1 MSPGTYIS
9 VTLHASLAVLL
20 LFNGDFNQKP
30 LKRQETKVTLMSSE
44 MFDIMVNNT
53 APIME
58 TELDTVAAQ
67 PMIENTQAPPESSN
81 DKAPQQVTQ
90 TLSPIAL
97 NDALPEAV
105 PDQPERME
113 EVVIIPP
120 LELTAPEIE
129 AEAPEPL
136 ATSLPP
142 KPRPAP
148 RIAPVAVA
156 PSAPDVDIGEITRD
170 AAAPQLEPA
179 QVVKEQT
186 AKSPEAAAPE
196 IVTEAEKPSE
206 AVEVSKLAPPR
217 TVRPQRRPASR
228 PAVETPIDPPEP
240 TVVTIDPLAAA
251 LAEALSGTTSEPE
264 TQGTATEAL
273 APQVIRGMQLAISPC
288 WNLGASSSAVL
299 FTTVVVGMELT
310 IDGKPLVNSIYLV
323 GYEGGDDD
331 SAQRAFET
339 AQRAIKEC
347 GAQGFELPTEQYS
360 AWRNVEITFNPEKMR
375 VR

>member
-9 VTLHASLAVLL
+9 LTLHTSLVGWL
-20 LFNGDFNQKP
+20 LFNGDFEHKP
-30 LKRQETKVTLMSSE
+30 LELPVTEVSVVSSE

-53 APIME
+53 APIIE
-58 TELDTVAAQ
+58 TELEAASRQ
-67 PMIENTQAPPESSN
+67 PSIEDTQAPADSAT

-90 TLSPIAL
+90 MLSQITQ
-97 NDALPEAV
+97 NDALLETV
-105 PDQPERME
+105 PNQPERME

-120 LELTAPEIE
+120 LELTAPKIE
-129 AEAPEPL
+129 TEAPEPL

-142 KPRPAP
+142 KSRPAP

-156 PSAPDVDIGEITRD
+156 PPAPDMDIGEITRD
-170 AAAPQLEPA
+170 TAAPQLEPA
-179 QVVKEQT
+179 QVLKEQT
-186 AKSPEAAAPE
+186 AKAPEAAAPE

-206 AVEVSKLAPPR
+206 AFEVSKLAPPR
-217 TVRPQRRPASR
+217 SVRPQRRPAPR
-228 PAVETPIDPPEP
+228 PVVETLIDTPES
-240 TVVTIDPLAAA
+240 TSVQITPLAAA

-288 WNLGASSSAVL
+288 WNLGASSSAAL

-310 IDGKPLVNSIYLV
+310 IDGKPLINSIYLV

>member
-9 VTLHASLAVLL
+9 LTLHISLVGWL
-20 LFNGDFNQKP
+20 LFNGDFEHKP
-30 LKRQETKVTLMSSE
+30 LELPVTEVSVVSSE

-53 APIME
+53 APIIE
-58 TELDTVAAQ
+58 TELEAASRQ
-67 PMIENTQAPPESSN
+67 PSIEDTQAPADSST

-90 TLSPIAL
+90 MLSQIAQ
-97 NDALPEAV
+97 NDALPETV
-105 PDQPERME
+105 PNQPERME

-120 LELTAPEIE
+120 LELTAPKIE

-156 PSAPDVDIGEITRD
+156 PPAPDMDIGEITRD
-170 AAAPQLEPA
+170 TAAPQLEPA
-179 QVVKEQT
+179 QVLKEQT
-186 AKSPEAAAPE
+186 AKAPEAAAPE

-217 TVRPQRRPASR
+217 SVRPQRRPAPR
-228 PAVETPIDPPEP
+228 PVVETLRDTPES
-240 TVVTIDPLAAA
+240 TSVQITPLAAA

-288 WNLGASSSAVL
+288 WNLGASSSAAL

-310 IDGKPLVNSIYLV
+310 IEGKPLVNSIYLV

>member
-9 VTLHASLAVLL
+9 LTLHTSLVGWL
-20 LFNGDFNQKP
+20 LFNGDFEHKP
-30 LKRQETKVTLMSSE
+30 LELPVTEVSVVSSE

-53 APIME
+53 APIIE
-58 TELDTVAAQ
+58 TELEAASRQ
-67 PMIENTQAPPESSN
+67 PSIEDTQAPADSAT

-90 TLSPIAL
+90 MLSQIAQ
-97 NDALPEAV
+97 NDALPETV
-105 PDQPERME
+105 PNQPERME

-120 LELTAPEIE
+120 LELTAPKIE

-156 PSAPDVDIGEITRD
+156 PPAPDMDIGEITRD
-170 AAAPQLEPA
+170 TAAPRLEPA
-179 QVVKEQT
+179 QVLKEQT
-186 AKSPEAAAPE
+186 AKAPEAAAPE

-206 AVEVSKLAPPR
+206 AFEVSKLAPPR
-217 TVRPQRRPASR
+217 SVRPQRRPAPR
-228 PAVETPIDPPEP
+228 PVVETPIDTPES
-240 TVVTIDPLAAA
+240 TSVQITPLAAA

-264 TQGTATEAL
+264 TQGTGIEAL
-273 APQVIRGMQLAISPC
+273 APQVIRGMKLAISPC
-288 WNLGASSSAVL
+288 WNLGASSSAAL

-310 IDGKPLVNSIYLV
+310 IEGKPLVNSIYLV
-323 GYEGGDDD
+323 NYEGGDNN

-360 AWRNVEITFNPEKMR
+360 VWRNVEITFNPEKMR

>member
-9 VTLHASLAVLL
+9 LTLHTSLLGWL
-20 LFNGDFNQKP
+20 LFNGDFEHKP
-30 LKRQETKVTLMSSE
+30 LELPVTEVSVVSSE

-53 APIME
+53 APIIE
-58 TELDTVAAQ
+58 TELEAASRQ
-67 PMIENTQAPPESSN
+67 PSIEDTQAPADSAT

-90 TLSPIAL
+90 MLRQIDQ
-97 NDALPEAV
+97 NDALPETV
-105 PDQPERME
+105 PNQPERME

-120 LELTAPEIE
+120 LELTAPKIE
-129 AEAPEPL
+129 TEAPEPL

-156 PSAPDVDIGEITRD
+156 PPAPDMDIGEITRD
-170 AAAPQLEPA
+170 TAAPQLEPA
-179 QVVKEQT
+179 QVLKEQT
-186 AKSPEAAAPE
+186 AKAPEAAAPE

-206 AVEVSKLAPPR
+206 AFEVSKLAPPR
-217 TVRPQRRPASR
+217 SVRPQRRPAPR
-228 PAVETPIDPPEP
+228 PVVETPIDTPES
-240 TVVTIDPLAAA
+240 TSVQITPLAAA

-264 TQGTATEAL
+264 TQGTGIEAL
-273 APQVIRGMQLAISPC
+273 APQVIRGMKLAISSC
-288 WNLGASSSAVL
+288 WNLGASSSAAL

>member
-9 VTLHASLAVLL
+9 LTLHTSLVGWL
-20 LFNGDFNQKP
+20 LFNGDFEHKLLELP
-30 LKRQETKVTLMSSE
+30 VTEVSVVSSE

-53 APIME
+53 APIIE
-58 TELDTVAAQ
+58 TELEAASRQ
-67 PMIENTQAPPESSN
+67 PSIEDTQAPADSLT

-90 TLSPIAL
+90 MLSQIAQ
-97 NDALPEAV
+97 NDALPETV
-105 PDQPERME
+105 PNQPERME

-120 LELTAPEIE
+120 LELTAPKIE

-156 PSAPDVDIGEITRD
+156 PPAPDMDIGEITRD
-170 AAAPQLEPA
+170 TAAPRLEPA
-179 QVVKEQT
+179 QVLKEQT
-186 AKSPEAAAPE
+186 AKAPEAAAPE

-206 AVEVSKLAPPR
+206 AVELSKLPPPR
-217 TVRPQRRPASR
+217 
-228 PAVETPIDPPEP
+228 

-288 WNLGASSSAVL
+288 WNLGASSSAAL

-360 AWRNVEITFNPEKMR
+360 AWQNVEITFNPEKMR

>member
-9 VTLHASLAVLL
+9 LTLHASLVGWL
-20 LFNGDFNQKP
+20 LFNGDFEPTP
-30 LKRQETKVTLMSSE
+30 LELPVTEVSVVSLE

-53 APIME
+53 APIIEME
-58 TELDTVAAQ
+58 LEAASRQ
-67 PMIENTQAPPESSN
+67 PSIEDTQAPADSIT

-90 TLSPIAL
+90 MLSQIAQ
-97 NDALPEAV
+97 NDALPETV
-105 PDQPERME
+105 PNQPERME

-148 RIAPVAVA
+148 RIAPVEVA
-156 PSAPDVDIGEITRD
+156 PPAPDVDIGEITRD

-206 AVEVSKLAPPR
+206 AVELSKLAPPR

-228 PAVETPIDPPEP
+228 PVVELPIDPPEP

-251 LAEALSGTTSEPE
+251 LAEALSGTTSEPD

-273 APQVIRGMQLAISPC
+273 APHLVTLY
-288 WNLGASSSAVL
+288 GAPDLEAARPVATEELSQMAGL
-299 FTTVVVGMELT
+299 CADHTANTLLTVSRELT
-310 IDGKPLVNSIYLV
+310 PNGV
-323 GYEGGDDD
+323 GEAFRTIEAQAAGIEQFAIHGSLDEG
-331 SAQRAFET
+331 Q
-339 AQRAIKEC
+339 
-347 GAQGFELPTEQYS
+347 
-360 AWRNVEITFNPEKMR
+360 
-375 VR
+375 

>member
-9 VTLHASLAVLL
+9 LTLHTSLVGWL
-20 LFNGDFNQKP
+20 LFNGDFEHKP
-30 LKRQETKVTLMSSE
+30 LELPVTEVSVVSSE

-53 APIME
+53 APIIE
-58 TELDTVAAQ
+58 TELEAASRQ
-67 PMIENTQAPPESSN
+67 PSIEDTQAPADSAT

-90 TLSPIAL
+90 MLSQIAR
-97 NDALPEAV
+97 NDGLPETV
-105 PDQPERME
+105 PNQPERME

-120 LELTAPEIE
+120 LELTAPKIE

-136 ATSLPP
+136 VTSLPP

-156 PSAPDVDIGEITRD
+156 PSAPDMDIGEITRD

-217 TVRPQRRPASR
+217 SVRPQRRPAPR
-228 PAVETPIDPPEP
+228 PVVETLIDTPES
-240 TVVTIDPLAAA
+240 TSVQITPLAAA

-310 IDGKPLVNSIYLV
+310 IDGKPLINSIYLV

>member
-9 VTLHASLAVLL
+9 LTLHASLVGWL
-20 LFNGDFNQKP
+20 LFNGDFEPTP
-30 LKRQETKVTLMSSE
+30 LELPVTEVSVVSSE

-53 APIME
+53 APIIEME
-58 TELDTVAAQ
+58 LEAASRQ
-67 PMIENTQAPPESSN
+67 PSIEDTQAPAESTT

-90 TLSPIAL
+90 MLSQIAQ
-97 NDALPEAV
+97 NDALPETV
-105 PDQPERME
+105 PNQPERME

-148 RIAPVAVA
+148 RIAPVEVA
-156 PSAPDVDIGEITRD
+156 PPAPDVDIGEITRD

-206 AVEVSKLAPPR
+206 AVELSKLAPPR

-228 PAVETPIDPPEP
+228 PVVEPPIDPPEP

-288 WNLGASSSAVL
+288 WNLGASSSAAL

>member
-9 VTLHASLAVLL
+9 LTLHTSLVGWL
-20 LFNGDFNQKP
+20 LFNGDFEHKP
-30 LKRQETKVTLMSSE
+30 LELPVTEVSVVSSE

-53 APIME
+53 APIIE
-58 TELDTVAAQ
+58 TELEAASRQ
-67 PMIENTQAPPESSN
+67 PSIEDTQAPADSLT

-90 TLSPIAL
+90 MLSQIAQ
-97 NDALPEAV
+97 NDALPETV
-105 PDQPERME
+105 PNQPERME

-120 LELTAPEIE
+120 LELTAPKIE

-156 PSAPDVDIGEITRD
+156 PPAPDMDIGEITRD
-170 AAAPQLEPA
+170 TAAPQLEPA
-179 QVVKEQT
+179 QVLKEQT
-186 AKSPEAAAPE
+186 AKAPEAAAPE

-217 TVRPQRRPASR
+217 SVRPQRRPAPR
-228 PAVETPIDPPEP
+228 PVVETPIDTPES
-240 TVVTIDPLAAA
+240 TSVQITPLAAA

-288 WNLGASSSAVL
+288 WNLGASSSAAL

-347 GAQGFELPTEQYS
+347 GAPGFELPTELYS
-360 AWRNVEITFNPEKMR
+360 VWRNVEITFNPEKMR

>member
-9 VTLHASLAVLL
+9 LTLHISLVGWL
-20 LFNGDFNQKP
+20 LFNGDFEHKP
-30 LKRQETKVTLMSSE
+30 LELPVTEVSVVSSE

-53 APIME
+53 APIIEME
-58 TELDTVAAQ
+58 LEAASRQ
-67 PMIENTQAPPESSN
+67 PSIEDTQAPADSST

-90 TLSPIAL
+90 MLSQIAQ
-97 NDALPEAV
+97 NDALPETV
-105 PDQPERME
+105 PNQPERME

-120 LELTAPEIE
+120 LELTAPKIE
-129 AEAPEPL
+129 AEAPESL

-156 PSAPDVDIGEITRD
+156 PPAPDMDIGEITRD
-170 AAAPQLEPA
+170 TAAPQLEPA
-179 QVVKEQT
+179 QVLKEQT
-186 AKSPEAAAPE
+186 AKAPEAAAPE

-217 TVRPQRRPASR
+217 SVRPQRRPAPR
-228 PAVETPIDPPEP
+228 PVVETLIDTPES
-240 TVVTIDPLAAA
+240 TSVQITPLAAA

-310 IDGKPLVNSIYLV
+310 IEGKPLVNSIYLV

>member
-9 VTLHASLAVLL
+9 LTLHASLVGWL
-20 LFNGDFNQKP
+20 LFNGDFEHKP
-30 LKRQETKVTLMSSE
+30 LELPVTEVSVVSSE

-53 APIME
+53 APIIE
-58 TELDTVAAQ
+58 TELEAASRQ
-67 PMIENTQAPPESSN
+67 PSIEDTQAPADSAT

-90 TLSPIAL
+90 MLSQITQ
-97 NDALPEAV
+97 NDALLETV
-105 PDQPERME
+105 PNQPERME

-120 LELTAPEIE
+120 LELTAPKIE

-156 PSAPDVDIGEITRD
+156 PPAPDMDIGEITRD
-170 AAAPQLEPA
+170 TAAPQLEPA
-179 QVVKEQT
+179 QVLKEQT
-186 AKSPEAAAPE
+186 AKAPEAAAPE

-206 AVEVSKLAPPR
+206 AFEVSKLAPPR
-217 TVRPQRRPASR
+217 SVRPQRRPAPR
-228 PAVETPIDPPEP
+228 PVVETLIDTPES
-240 TVVTIDPLAAA
+240 TSVQITPLAAA

-288 WNLGASSSAVL
+288 WNLGASSSAAL

>member
-9 VTLHASLAVLL
+9 LTLHASLVGWL
-20 LFNGDFNQKP
+20 LFNGDFEPTP
-30 LKRQETKVTLMSSE
+30 LELPVTEVSVVSSE

-53 APIME
+53 APIIE
-58 TELDTVAAQ
+58 TELEAASRQ
-67 PMIENTQAPPESSN
+67 PSIEDTQAPADSAT

-90 TLSPIAL
+90 MLSQIAQ
-97 NDALPEAV
+97 NDALPETV
-105 PDQPERME
+105 PNQPERME

-120 LELTAPEIE
+120 LELTAPKIE

-156 PSAPDVDIGEITRD
+156 PPAPDMDIGEITRD
-170 AAAPQLEPA
+170 TAAPRLEPA
-179 QVVKEQT
+179 QVLKEQT
-186 AKSPEAAAPE
+186 AKAPEAAAPE

-206 AVEVSKLAPPR
+206 AFEVSKLAPPR
-217 TVRPQRRPASR
+217 SVRPQRRPAPR
-228 PAVETPIDPPEP
+228 PVVETPIDTPES
-240 TVVTIDPLAAA
+240 TSVQITPLAAA

-310 IDGKPLVNSIYLV
+310 IDGKPLINSIYLV